1 MSATDGA
8 PGNGNG
14 GVNGYVSLVLHAH
27 LPFVRHP
34 EHDDFLEEDWLF
46 EAISETYVPLLQ
58 AFFRLRDER
67 VPFRI
72 TMSITPPLAA
82 MLDDALLRGRYLRH
96 LARLTTLAESEVRGN
111 HESSRIGQIARH
123 YLGRFRGVRAFI
135 DRWGG
140 DLLAAFRELQNDGL
154 LEILACNATHGFLPL
169 MSGPAPRRA
178 QIRAGVQAYAR
189 TFGRRPRGIWLAECG
204 YDHGIDALLGEE
216 GIDYF
221 FLDSHG
227 IGHGRPHPQRGIHA
241 PVRTPGGPAAF
252 ARDLET
258 GRQVWS
264 ADEGYPGDPAYREFY
279 RDLGWDASYEYIRP
293 YLHEDGVR
301 RGVGIKCHRVTGKV
315 PLHEKQLYDP
325 AEAEARAREHGRN
338 FVFNRK
344 HQIRYLRDKLDRAP
358 MVVAM
363 YDAELFGHWWYE
375 GPIFLEEVLRGLAQ
389 EPEVEAMTA
398 PEYLARHKDLQ
409 LQRPNPSTW
418 GANGDA
424 RVWLNGQVA
433 WLYRYQHWAEQEM
446 AVLGRRFAGLGGL
459 TQRALAQ
466 AGRELLLMQSSD
478 WAFII
483 TTGTTAPYA
492 VRRFKRHLQSFR
504 ELRQGLLAGELS
516 EADVSAR
523 ESRTP
528 IFPELDVSP
537 WSS

>member
-1 MSATDGA
+1 MSSADTG
-8 PGNGNG
+8 GNGSSTG
-14 GVNGYVSLVLHAH
+14 GYLGLVLHAH

-58 AFFRLRDER
+58 AFFRLRDQR
-67 VPFRI
+67 VRFRV

-82 MLDDALLRGRYLRH
+82 MLDDQLLRTRYDRH
-96 LARLTTLAESEVRGN
+96 LSRLTKLAESEVRGN
-111 HESSRIGQIARH
+111 HESSSLGRIARH
-123 YLGRFRGVRAFI
+123 YLDRFRGVRAFL

-204 YDHGIDALLGEE
+204 YDHGVDALLGEE

-221 FLDSHG
+221 FVDSHG
-227 IGHGRPHPQRGIHA
+227 IDWGRPHPQRGIHA

-315 PLHEKQLYDP
+315 PLHEKQLYEPDV
-325 AEAEARAREHGRN
+325 AEARAREHARN

-344 HQIRYLRDKLDRAP
+344 HQIRHLRTRLDRP
-358 MVVAM
+358 PLVVAM

-375 GPIFLEEVLRGLAQ
+375 GPEFLNYFVRKAYYDQKVFELVT
-389 EPEVEAMTA
+389 PEQ
-398 PEYLARHKDLQ
+398 YLTRHPTNQ
-409 LQRPNPSTW
+409 VATPAASSW
-418 GANGDA
+418 GEGGYWG
-424 RVWLNGQVA
+424 VWLNEKTQWIYPHLDIAQQRMSELARGFTQPNA
-433 WLYRYQHWAEQEM
+433 LQ
-446 AVLGRRFAGLGGL
+446 
-459 TQRALAQ
+459 QRALRQ
-466 AGRELLLMQSSD
+466 AARELLLAQASD
-478 WAFII
+478 WPFI
-483 TTGTTAPYA
+483 
-492 VRRFKRHLQSFR
+492 LQSGTSPDYAR
-504 ELRQGLLAGELS
+504 KRINDHLLRFTSLYEQLKNNNLDKTSLATIEFC
-516 EADVSAR
+516 DN
-523 ESRTP
+523 
-528 IFPELDVSP
+528 IFPEVDYTY
-537 WSS
+537 WK

>member
-1 MSATDGA
+1 M
-8 PGNGNG
+8 NG
-14 GVNGYVSLVLHAH
+14 GPAAGYVGLVLHAH

-58 AFFRLRDER
+58 AFLRLRDEN

-82 MLDDALLRGRYLRH
+82 MLDDGLLRARYRRH
-96 LARLTTLAESEVRGN
+96 LGRLTDLAESEVRGN
-111 HESSRIGQIARH
+111 HQSSRIGQIARH
-123 YLGRFRGVRAFI
+123 YLHRFRGVAAFM
-135 DRWGG
+135 DAWGG
-140 DLLAAFRELQNDGL
+140 DLLAAFRELQNGGQ

-189 TFGRRPRGIWLAECG
+189 SFGRRPRGIWLAECG

-221 FLDSHG
+221 FVDSHG
-227 IGHGRPHPQRGIHA
+227 LERGRPHPARGIHA

-264 ADEGYPGDPAYREFY
+264 ADEGYPGDPVYRDFY

-293 YLHEDGVR
+293 YLHGDGVR

-315 PLHEKQLYDP
+315 PLHEKDLYDP
-325 AEAEARAREHGRN
+325 AVAEARAREHARN
-338 FVFNRK
+338 FVFNRT
-344 HQIRYLRDKLDRAP
+344 HQVRHLRAGMDRP
-358 MVVAM
+358 PLVVAM

-375 GPIFLEEVLRGLAQ
+375 GPIFIEEVLRALAA
-389 EPEVEAMTA
+389 EPDVEAMT
-398 PEYLARHKDLQ
+398 PSEYLARYGELQ

-418 GANGDA
+418 GANGTA
-424 RVWLNGQVA
+424 RIWLNGDVA

-446 AVLGRRFAGLGGL
+446 AALCQRFGARGGL
-459 TQRALAQ
+459 TRRALAQ

-492 VRRFKRHLQSFR
+492 VRRFKRHFQSFQA
-504 ELRQGLLAGELS
+504 LRDGLLSGQLD

-523 ESRTP
+523 EAWTP
-528 IFPELDVSP
+528 IFPDLDVGSFA
-537 WSS
+537 S

>member
-1 MSATDGA
+1 VSARV
-8 PGNGNG
+8 PSSG
-14 GVNGYVSLVLHAH
+14 GYLGLVLHAH

-58 AFFRLRDER
+58 AFFRLRDQG
-67 VPFRI
+67 VPFRV

-82 MLDDALLRGRYLRH
+82 MLDDQLLRGRYRRH
-96 LARLTTLAESEVRGN
+96 LGRLTTLAESEVRGN
-111 HESSRIGQIARH
+111 HESSRLGQIARH
-123 YLGRFRGVRAFI
+123 YLQRFHSIRAFL
-135 DRWGG
+135 DGWGG

-169 MSGPAPRRA
+169 MSGPGPRRA

-189 TFGRRPRGIWLAECG
+189 AFGRRPRGIWLAECG
-204 YDHGIDALLGEE
+204 YDHGVDALLAQE
-216 GIDYF
+216 GIDHF
-221 FLDSHG
+221 FVDSHG
-227 IGHGRPHPQRGIHA
+227 IGNGRPHPARGIHA
-241 PVRTPGGPAAF
+241 PVRTPAGPAAF

-264 ADEGYPGDPAYREFY
+264 ADEGYPGDPVYREFY
-279 RDLGWDASYEYIRP
+279 RDLGWDAGYEYIRP
-293 YLHEDGVR
+293 FLHDDGVR

-315 PLHEKQLYDP
+315 ALHDKELYDP
-325 AEAEARAREHGRN
+325 AIAEERAREHARN

-344 HQIRYLRDKLDRAP
+344 HQMRHLRSKLDRPP
-358 MVVAM
+358 MVIAM

-375 GPIFLEEVLRGLAQ
+375 GPIFIEEVLRAAAQ
-389 EPEVEAMTA
+389 EPEVETLTA
-398 PEYLARHKDLQ
+398 AEYLARHPDLQ
-409 LQRPNPSTW
+409 MQRPNPSTW
-418 GANGDA
+418 GAAGDA
-424 RVWLNGQVA
+424 RVWLNAQAA

-446 AVLGRRFAGLGGL
+446 AALARRFATSGGL
-459 TQRALAQ
+459 QQRALAQ

-483 TTGTTAPYA
+483 TTGTTTPYA
-492 VRRFKRHLQSFR
+492 VRRFKRHFQGFR

-528 IFPELDVSP
+528 LFPDLDVSA
-537 WSS
+537 WSSG

>member
-1 MSATDGA
+1 MNPRGT
-8 PGNGNG
+8 
-14 GVNGYVSLVLHAH
+14 GYLNLVLHAH

-46 EAISETYVPLLQ
+46 EAITETYVPLLQ
-58 AFFRLRDER
+58 AFYRLRDQG
-67 VPFRI
+67 VSYRI
-72 TMSITPPLAA
+72 SMSITPPLAA
-82 MLDDALLRGRYLRH
+82 MLDDPLLRGRYRRY

-111 HESSRIGQIARH
+111 HESSRIGQIALH
-123 YLGRFRGVRAFI
+123 YRERFHGIRAFM
-135 DRWGG
+135 DGWGN

-178 QIRAGVQAYAR
+178 QIRAGVQAYTH

-204 YDHGIDALLGEE
+204 YDHGVDTLLGEE

-221 FLDSHG
+221 FVDSNG
-227 IGHGRPHPQRGIHA
+227 IGHGRPHPTRGIHA

-264 ADEGYPGDPAYREFY
+264 ADQGYPGDPVYREFY
-279 RDLGWDASYEYIRP
+279 RDLGWDASYGYIRP
-293 YLHEDGVR
+293 YLHDDGVR

-315 PLHEKQLYDP
+315 PLPDKELYEP
-325 AEAEARAREHGRN
+325 AVAEERAREHARN

-344 HQIRYLRDKLDRAP
+344 HQVQHLRGQMDRP
-358 MVVAM
+358 PLIVAM

-375 GPIFLEEVLRGLAQ
+375 GPIFIEEVLRALSR
-389 EPEVEAMTA
+389 EPEVEAMT
-398 PEYLARHKDLQ
+398 PSEYLARHGDLQ

-418 GANGDA
+418 GANGNA
-424 RVWLNGQVA
+424 SVWLNAQVA
-433 WLYRYQHWAEQEM
+433 WFYRYQHWAEQEM
-446 AVLGRRFAGLGGL
+446 GVLAHRYGSAGGL
-459 TQRALAQ
+459 IRRALAQ

-478 WAFII
+478 WAFIV

-492 VRRFKRHLQSFR
+492 VRRFKRHFESFR
-504 ELRQGLLAGELS
+504 ELRQGLLANQLT

-528 IFPELDVSP
+528 IFSELDVNA
-537 WSS
+537 WA

>member
-1 MSATDGA
+1 MSGA
-8 PGNGNG
+8 GEHGA
-14 GVNGYVSLVLHAH
+14 GYLGLVLHAH

-34 EHDDFLEEDWLF
+34 EHDDFLEEDWLY

-58 AFFRLRDER
+58 AFFRLRGER
-67 VPFRI
+67 VPFRV

-82 MLDDALLRGRYLRH
+82 MLDDELLRARYRRH
-96 LARLTTLAESEVRGN
+96 LEKLTDLAASEVRGN
-111 HESSRIGQIARH
+111 HQSSPIGVIARH
-123 YLGRFRGVRAFI
+123 YLHRFRGIRAFI
-135 DRWGG
+135 DEWGG
-140 DLLAAFRELQNDGL
+140 DLLAAFRELQNDGH

-189 TFGRRPRGIWLAECG
+189 SFGRRPRGIWLAECG

-216 GIDYF
+216 GIDFF

-227 IGHGRPHPQRGIHA
+227 LELGRPRPQRGIHA

-264 ADEGYPGDPAYREFY
+264 ADEGYPGDPVYREFY
-279 RDLGWDASYEYIRP
+279 RDLGWDAGYEYIRP
-293 YLHEDGVR
+293 YLHDDGVR
-301 RGVGIKCHRVTGKV
+301 RGVGIKYHRVTGKV
-315 PLHEKQLYDP
+315 PLHEKDLYDP
-325 AEAEARAREHGRN
+325 AAAEARAREHARN
-338 FVFNRK
+338 FVFNRR
-344 HQIRYLRDKLDRAP
+344 HQLRHLRGQMDRP
-358 MVVAM
+358 PLVVAM

-375 GPIFLEEVLRGLAQ
+375 GPIFIEEVLRGLAR
-389 EPEVEAMTA
+389 EPDVEAMTP
-398 PEYLARHKDLQ
+398 PEYLVRHGAELQ
-409 LQRPNPSTW
+409 VQRPNPSTW
-418 GANGDA
+418 GAHGTS

-446 AVLGRRFAGLGGL
+446 AGLCHRFAGRSGL
-459 TQRALAQ
+459 AQRALRQ

-483 TTGTTAPYA
+483 TAGTTVPYA
-492 VRRFKRHLQSFR
+492 VRRFKHHFESFR
-504 ELRQGLLAGELS
+504 ALRQGLLQDALL
-516 EADVSAR
+516 EADISAR

-528 IFPELDVSP
+528 IFQDLDVSA
-537 WSS
+537 WG

>member
-1 MSATDGA
+1 MSSADTG
-8 PGNGNG
+8 GNGSSTG
-14 GVNGYVSLVLHAH
+14 GYLGLVLHAH

-58 AFFRLRDER
+58 AFFRLRDQR
-67 VPFRI
+67 VRFRV

-82 MLDDALLRGRYLRH
+82 MLDDQLLRTRYDRH
-96 LARLTTLAESEVRGN
+96 LSRLTKLAESEVRGN
-111 HESSRIGQIARH
+111 HESSSLGRIARH
-123 YLGRFRGVRAFI
+123 YLDRFRGVRAFL

-204 YDHGIDALLGEE
+204 YDHGVDALLGEE

-221 FLDSHG
+221 FVDSHG
-227 IGHGRPHPQRGIHA
+227 IGWGRPHPQRGIHA

-315 PLHEKQLYDP
+315 PLHEKQLYEPDV
-325 AEAEARAREHGRN
+325 AEARAREHARN

-344 HQIRYLRDKLDRAP
+344 HQIRHLRTRLDRP
-358 MVVAM
+358 PLVVAM

-375 GPIFLEEVLRGLAQ
+375 GPIFLEEVLRALAE
-389 EPEVEAMTA
+389 EPEVEAITA
-398 PEYLARHKDLQ
+398 PEYLARHRDLQ

-418 GANGDA
+418 GAGRLA
-424 RVWLNGQVA
+424 LPLPA
-433 WLYRYQHWAEQEM
+433 
-446 AVLGRRFAGLGGL
+446 LGRAGDGHPRPEVRGHGRLDAAGAGAGRA
-459 TQRALAQ
+459 RALAHAELRLGVHHHHRHHRPLRGAPVQ
-466 AGRELLLMQSSD
+466 APPCQFPRIASGVDRRRARRGRRQCARKPHADLSR
-478 WAFII
+478 A
-483 TTGTTAPYA
+483 
-492 VRRFKRHLQSFR
+492 RRQPLVRHL
-504 ELRQGLLAGELS
+504 
-516 EADVSAR
+516 
-523 ESRTP
+523 T
-528 IFPELDVSP
+528 FPDERAP
-537 WSS
+537 

>member
-1 MSATDGA
+1 MSGDGYL
-8 PGNGNG
+8 G
-14 GVNGYVSLVLHAH
+14 LVLHAH

-34 EHDDFLEEDWLF
+34 EHDDFLEEDWLY
-46 EAISETYVPLLQ
+46 EAITETYVPLLQ
-58 AFFRLRDER
+58 AFFRLRQDR

-82 MLDDALLRGRYLRH
+82 MLGDDLLRARYARYLG
-96 LARLTTLAESEVRGN
+96 RLRELAESEVRGN
-111 HESSRIGQIARH
+111 HASSPLGRIGRH
-123 YLGRFRGVRAFI
+123 YQDRFQGIAAFL
-135 DRWGG
+135 DAWGG
-140 DLLAAFRELQNDGL
+140 DLLAGFRELQNEGN

-189 TFGRRPRGIWLAECG
+189 TFGRRPRGMWLAECG

-216 GIDYF
+216 GVEYF
-221 FLDSHG
+221 FVDSHG
-227 IGHGRPHPQRGIHA
+227 VERGRPFPERGIHA

-264 ADEGYPGDPAYREFY
+264 ADEGYPGDPVYREFY

-293 YLHEDGVR
+293 FLHADGVR

-315 PLHEKQLYDP
+315 PLDQKQLYDP
-325 AEAEARAREHGRN
+325 DVAAARAREHAQN

-344 HQIRYLRDKLDRAP
+344 HQIRHLHSRMDRPP

-375 GPIFLEEVLRGLAQ
+375 GPIFIEEVLRAAAR
-389 EPEVEAMTA
+389 EPEVETMTP
-398 PEYLARHKDLQ
+398 PEYLARHGDLQ
-409 LQRPNPSTW
+409 AQRPNPSTW
-418 GANGDA
+418 GANGTA

-446 AVLGRRFAGLGGL
+446 ADLYHRFGGEGGL
-459 TQRALAQ
+459 ARRALLQ

-478 WAFII
+478 WAFIV

-492 VRRFKRHLQSFR
+492 VRRFKQHFESFR
-504 ELRQGLLAGELS
+504 ALRQGLMAASLN

-528 IFPELDVSP
+528 IFEDLDVSA
-537 WSS
+537 WA